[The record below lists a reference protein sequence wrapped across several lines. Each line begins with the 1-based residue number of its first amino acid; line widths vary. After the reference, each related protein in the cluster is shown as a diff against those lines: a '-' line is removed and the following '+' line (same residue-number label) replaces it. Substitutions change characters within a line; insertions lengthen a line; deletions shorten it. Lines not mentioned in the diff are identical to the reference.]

1 MLSMD
6 KDQIWR
12 RNECAVFCK
21 VKAQFGEFGNMAGG
35 FHLQVP
41 TLGGGYMLVTS
52 SEALYQALGFPH
64 LPLVQRAILTANGG
78 FAAKLVMKPHK
89 EQRRPD
95 WEEVKVPIMRW
106 CLQLKLAQ
114 YRWKLAAAI
123 ASAGDR
129 PLVELSMK
137 DNFWGAIPLDGFS
150 LRGANM
156 LGRLWMEVIAA
167 ADAPFTPP
175 PITDLRL
182 LDIPLTEVSP

>member
-1 MLSMD
+1 MTMD

-64 LPLVQRAILTANGG
+64 LPLVQKAILTANGG
-78 FAAKLVMKPHK
+78 FAAKLVMKPHRA
-89 EQRRPD
+89 QRRPD

-114 YRWKLAAAI
+114 HRGKLATAI
-123 ASAGDR
+123 TSAGIR
-129 PLVELSMK
+129 PIVELSMK
-137 DNFWGAIPLDGFS
+137 DNFWGAIPLNEVE
-150 LRGANM
+150 LRGTNM

-167 ADAPFTPP
+167 GDSLFAPP
-175 PITDLRL
+175 PIPDLLL